1 MPYKATPLLALLM
14 ASQFAFT
21 APLKSQSSSDDQLDV
36 MVTVYSNNYGLIRE
50 VRRLTL
56 PKGEVEL
63 EFQDVAEQIDP
74 TSVAFKSITKEKQVR
89 ILEQNYRYDLLNPST
104 LLNRYIGRKLKFT
117 QYLSVD
123 NSQVKQEREGVL
135 LSTEGGTIVRFGD
148 EIEILPVGTISL
160 AELPEDL
167 LSRPTLVWLL
177 ENDYQREQQVETSY
191 LTNGMNWHADYVLV
205 VNQDDTRLDLNGWVT
220 LDNRSGAAY
229 RNAELKLVAGD
240 VKHVSEPVV
249 EAARLQRM
257 DSARTAFAP
266 AFQERQF
273 FEYHLY
279 SLGRRTTLAN
289 NETKQMSLL
298 AGLGVK
304 VDKEFSVKSSVNPF
318 SVQPNVQES
327 KVDVSLEFENSE
339 DNNLGMAL
347 PGGRV
352 RVYKADVDAS
362 LQLIGEERI
371 DHTPRDEKI
380 TLEIG
385 KAFDI
390 VSERKQT
397 SFQRR
402 GERSSLVS
410 YRIQLRN
417 HKDEEVQVKLI
428 ETFPGERTITI
439 QSREFREVDARS
451 IEFEVAVPA
460 RGEEQV
466 SYTAMVTW

>member
-1 MPYKATPLLALLM
+1 
-14 ASQFAFT
+14 
-21 APLKSQSSSDDQLDV
+21 
-36 MVTVYSNNYGLIRE
+36 
-50 VRRLTL
+50 
-56 PKGEVEL
+56 
-63 EFQDVAEQIDP
+63 
-74 TSVAFKSITKEKQVR
+74 
-89 ILEQNYRYDLLNPST
+89 
-104 LLNRYIGRKLKFT
+104 
-117 QYLSVD
+117 
-123 NSQVKQEREGVL
+123 
-135 LSTEGGTIVRFGD
+135 
-148 EIEILPVGTISL
+148 
-160 AELPEDL
+160 
-167 LSRPTLVWLL
+167 
-177 ENDYQREQQVETSY
+177 
-191 LTNGMNWHADYVLV
+191 
-205 VNQDDTRLDLNGWVT
+205 
-220 LDNRSGAAY
+220 
-229 RNAELKLVAGD
+229 
-240 VKHVSEPVV
+240 
-249 EAARLQRM
+249 
-257 DSARTAFAP
+257 
-266 AFQERQF
+266 
-273 FEYHLY
+273 
-279 SLGRRTTLAN
+279 
-289 NETKQMSLL
+289 MSLL